1 MNISE
6 AQAASRFALPT
17 KQGSGTVKHKIIVP
31 GHDGRRYTV
40 LLRPIV
46 GGYSGECLLDTGAL
60 GTLSACPS
68 VKGNNNGACYHIGA
82 ALIAAASVAGYKLAF
97 CRTEANARR
106 LRNLHN
112 GSMLR
117 YARHNGSKI
126 EWAVVYKE
134 KEKLHA

>member
-6 AQAASRFALPT
+6 AQAASRFAFPT
-17 KQGSGTVKHKIIVP
+17 KQESGTVKHKVIVP

-60 GTLSACPS
+60 GTLPACLSA
-68 VKGNNNGACYHIGA
+68 KGNNNGACYHIGA
-82 ALIAAASVAGYKLAF
+82 ALLAVASQAGYKLAF
-97 CRTEANARR
+97 CQNKAAAKR

-112 GSMLR
+112 GIVLR
-117 YARHNGSKI
+117 YARHNGSKV
-126 EWAVVYKE
+126 EWAVVYK
-134 KEKLHA
+134 KEISNA